1 MNSTNGIFVTGT
13 DTGVGKTWVTVALME
28 ALKRQGRQVSGMKPI
43 ASGAKIHDGRLMNDD
58 ACLIMQHCSEPVDYE
73 LINPVLFEP
82 PVAPAIAAKQ
92 ANAIIN
98 LDEIKTAYNQLTV
111 GCQNVVVEGVGGW
124 RVPISRAIG
133 SVDLVRELALPVI
146 IVVGLRLGCINHAI
160 LTAEA
165 IRADGVDL
173 CGWVSN
179 QLEKDY
185 LCKEETINLL
195 NEALCCP
202 NIADQVYM
210 DGFCLDKMVDRFDSS
225 FISDRLIG

>member
-1 MNSTNGIFVTGT
+1 MNLAKGIFVTGT

-28 ALKRQGRQVSGMKPI
+28 AIKRQGRQVSGMKPI
-43 ASGAKIHDGRLMNDD
+43 ASGAKIINGRLMNDD
-58 ACLIMQHCSEPVDYE
+58 ARLIMQYCSTPTEYR

-92 ANAIIN
+92 ANVTISFE
-98 LDEIKTAYNQLTV
+98 EIKAAYSQLASN
-111 GCQNVVVEGVGGW
+111 CHNVVVEGVGGW
-124 RVPISRAIG
+124 RAPISGSFG
-133 SVDLVRELALPVI
+133 SVDIVNELKIPVI

-165 IRADGVDL
+165 IRADGVSL

-185 LCKEETINLL
+185 IYKEETIDLL
-195 NEALCCP
+195 NKALGCR
-202 NIADQVYM
+202 NVADQIYS
-210 DGFCLDKMVDRFDSS
+210 DGLCLDKMVKNFDSS
-225 FISDRLIG
+225 FLSGAIIR

>member
-1 MNSTNGIFVTGT
+1 MNPAKGIFVTGT
-13 DTGVGKTWVTVALME
+13 DTGVGKTWITVALME
-28 ALKRQGRQVSGMKPI
+28 ALKRQGRQVSGMKPV
-43 ASGAKIHDGRLMNDD
+43 ASGAEINNGRLMNDD
-58 ACLIMQHCSEPVDYE
+58 ARLIMQYCSEPTDYD
-73 LINPVLFEP
+73 LINPILFEP
-82 PVAPAIAAKQ
+82 PVAPAIAAKR
-92 ANAIIN
+92 ANVTIN
-98 LDEIKTAYNQLTV
+98 LEQIKTAYNQLSL

-124 RVPISRAIG
+124 RAPISDSVG

-185 LCKEETINLL
+185 LYKEETINLL
-195 NEALCCP
+195 NEALGCP
-202 NIADQVYM
+202 HVADQVYT
-210 DGFCLDKMVDRFDSS
+210 DEFCLDNMAENFHSS
-225 FISDRLIG
+225 FISGSLIR

>member
-1 MNSTNGIFVTGT
+1 MNLAKGIFVTGT

-28 ALKRQGRQVSGMKPI
+28 AIKRQGRQVSGMKPI
-43 ASGAKIHDGRLMNDD
+43 ASGAKIINGRLMNDD
-58 ACLIMQHCSEPVDYE
+58 ARLIMQYCSAPTEYE

-92 ANAIIN
+92 ANVTIS
-98 LDEIKTAYNQLTV
+98 LEEIKAAYSQLAVT
-111 GCQNVVVEGVGGW
+111 CHNVVVEGVGGW
-124 RVPISRAIG
+124 RVPISDSFG
-133 SVDLVRELALPVI
+133 SVDIVNELKIPVI

-165 IRADGVDL
+165 IRADGVNL

-185 LCKEETINLL
+185 IFKEETVDLL
-195 NEALCCP
+195 NKALGCR
-202 NIADQVYM
+202 NVADQIYS
-210 DGFCLDKMVDRFDSS
+210 DGLCLDKMVEKFDST
-225 FISDRLIG
+225 FISGAIIR